1 MALHESVSQEWN
13 WKKIL
18 SMISWYQKLLMDHTN
33 PTEQSVWPSDPCST
47 RYSRCRAAMPF
58 FQNLN
63 FLKFVP
69 SNGCNSFNFWAR
81 FLKFWILKV
90 LKRCPNHSFLWFF
103 YLLSE
108 KSSYLVKLVFR
119 DPGYMKIC
127 KNQRLQFSLI
137 FVTPGTWK
145 FAKSRHF
152 KKTLIKHDSL
162 NNWIFH

>member
-1 MALHESVSQEWN
+1 MRNLKEAIWIALVG
-13 WKKIL
+13 
-18 SMISWYQKLLMDHTN
+18 LLVDVT
-33 PTEQSVWPSDPCST
+33 
-47 RYSRCRAAMPF
+47 
-58 FQNLN
+58 
-63 FLKFVP
+63 
-69 SNGCNSFNFWAR
+69 FNFWAR
-81 FLKFWILKV
+81 ILKFWILKV

-127 KNQRLQFSLI
+127 KIQTLQFSLIFMTPGTWNLAKTDSSIFSNFRDPGYMKICKNQRLQFSLI

-145 FAKSRHF
+145 FAKFRHF